1 MKEHLQQL
9 IEKKPPDQRKNLA
22 REYLQARILGF
33 IQEKKGFSSWIF
45 LGGTALRFL
54 FDLPRFSEDLDFSL
68 AMTQEKSAFQEMIE
82 GIGRSFQGEGYAVD
96 LKYSGRP
103 PVSAAFIRFPGL
115 PHELGLSGHAR
126 EMLAVKIK
134 VDTRPP
140 DGGKTETTI
149 VRRHLLLNIFHYDRS
164 TLLAGKLHAILCR
177 PYTKGRDI
185 YDLFWYLADRSWPE
199 PNLEYLNN
207 ALCQTEWT
215 GPKLTAKNWKKE
227 IASRLSDIDWQHA
240 IADVRP
246 FIERSQ
252 ELDLLTLPNL
262 EKLLN

>member
-1 MKEHLQQL
+1 MKEHLQRLMETQ
-9 IEKKPPDQRKNLA
+9 PSDQRKNVA

-33 IQEKKGFSSWIF
+33 IQERKGFASWIF
-45 LGGTALRFL
+45 HGGTALRFL

-68 AMTQEKSAFQEMIE
+68 ATPQAKSAFQEMIE

-126 EMLAVKIK
+126 EMLAVKIE

-140 DGGKTETTI
+140 AGGKTETTI

-164 TLLAGKLHAILCR
+164 TLLAGKLHALLNR
-177 PYTKGRDI
+177 SYTKGKDI

-199 PNLEYLNN
+199 PNLEYLNQ
-207 ALCQTEWT
+207 ALKQTHWP
-215 GPKLTAKNWKKE
+215 GPKMIAKNWRGE
-227 IASRLSDIDWQHA
+227 IATRLHAIDWQHT

-252 ELDLLTLPNL
+252 ELELMTPANL
-262 EKLLN
+262 KKLLG